1 MNLSSRGTH
10 MSEHNQTLS
19 SWSLHSG
26 QKRHSVNH
34 FYSKL
39 EGEESEEGEKAHREP
54 VTLA

>member
-1 MNLSSRGTH
+1 